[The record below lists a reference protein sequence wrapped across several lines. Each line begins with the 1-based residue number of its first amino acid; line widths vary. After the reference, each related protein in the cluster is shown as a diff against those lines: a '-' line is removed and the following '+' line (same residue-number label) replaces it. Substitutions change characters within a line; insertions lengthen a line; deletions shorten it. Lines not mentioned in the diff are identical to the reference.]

1 MNLSNQSGTAR
12 RFFEREREDV
22 GFVMA
27 KTRINFPPV
36 WYQAIALFSFILP
49 IAIFQD
55 NP

>member
-12 RFFEREREDV
+12 RFFEREKEDV
-22 GFVMA
+22 ERVMEE
-27 KTRINFPPV
+27 TRINFHPV
-36 WYQAIALFSFILP
+36 WYQAIAIFSFILA